1 MEARPIVAPAVV
13 LEADGLE
20 ITAFRVDHRPVVP
33 AFDYRFDYAGR
44 SVVVSGD
51 TVKHPGLVEAAR
63 NADVLLHDALA
74 SHLVSAIG
82 EAAAKAGRDRI
93 AKITGDI
100 LDYHATPVEAAAAA
114 NEAGVSL
121 LIFYHLV
128 PPPPNRVFEPLFVRG
143 VEDVR
148 PDGWILGDD
157 GLLVE
162 LPIGSDA
169 LEIRHLD

>member
-1 MEARPIVAPAVV
+1 M
-13 LEADGLE
+13 
-20 ITAFRVDHRPVVP
+20 
-33 AFDYRFDYAGR
+33 
-44 SVVVSGD
+44 VSGD

-63 NADVLLHDALA
+63 GADVLLHDALA
-74 SHLVSAIG
+74 SHVVSKIG

-114 NEAGVSL
+114 NEAGVGL
-121 LIFYHLV
+121 LVFYHLV
-128 PPPPNRVFEPLFVRG
+128 PPPPNRVFDPIFVRG
-143 VEDVR
+143 VDDVR

-162 LPIGSDA
+162 LPIGSKA
-169 LEIRHLD
+169 LEIRQLD